1 MLLSG
6 ARRGRA
12 HTRPCRG
19 QARRHLPQAAPAAAL
34 PEAAAGGNGRGRA
47 PRPLGHGWGRPRR
60 LLRALVAAP
69 SRLGVSPASTK
80 FSKWE
85 RWGSS

>member
-34 PEAAAGGNGRGRA
+34 PEAAAGERPGPGVTVGAEPRGR
-47 PRPLGHGWGRPRR
+47 WGTGGGGP
-60 LLRALVAAP
+60 AAC
-69 SRLGVSPASTK
+69 
-80 FSKWE
+80 
-85 RWGSS
+85 